1 MTTMSRYVDYV
12 NETGVTH
19 IEVHTC
25 SGKQCPP
32 GATRSAGSMMS
43 LHSTSTKYDADEFFY
58 SHAILWKYFG
68 QILDPPRPVKLCS
81 SM

>member
-32 GATRSAGSMMS
+32 GATRSVGSMMS
-43 LHSTSTKYDADEFFY
+43 LHSTSTKYDGDEFISF
-58 SHAILWKYFG
+58 SRNSMEIFWSNPG
-68 QILDPPRPVKLCS
+68 STTS
-81 SM
+81 S